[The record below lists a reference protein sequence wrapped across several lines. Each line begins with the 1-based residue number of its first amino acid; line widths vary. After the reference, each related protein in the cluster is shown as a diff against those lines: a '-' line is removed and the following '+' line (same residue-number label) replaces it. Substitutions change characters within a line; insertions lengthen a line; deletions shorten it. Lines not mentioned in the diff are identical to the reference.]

1 MPFTAYLPQGF
12 AHSHENRMFHE
23 LVTSLAN
30 AFGSGATPVYL
41 LGNVCFSDKELDTVL
56 LMPDALL
63 VIEMKNY
70 GGLIHFSE
78 NVEWFAD
85 EVEVV
90 GGTHRNPYWQL
101 RANKFGLLDH
111 VQRKTREILNP
122 GTKNHWWYV
131 CGVVLFGRDIQFDE
145 KLPEAISDWF
155 AICDQRS
162 VVRAVSSFRSPR
174 WVTPGCVHRPFT
186 ASELGRIVGGL
197 GLTARH
203 LYTGTAATAAP
214 TDLTPA
220 LPLED
225 PPLKVL
231 FYNQSNFRSALL
243 RLRQSGGRKT
253 AAAMTLL
260 NAIQDARNG
269 VDTFSAIH
277 SAPDVRIE
285 NAIIYHLNEEARC
298 VAVKNGS
305 IIHLCHCGTPQEVGL
320 WIQANAGKTFTV
332 DAETHRIEPTVVTTE
347 SSQAVL
353 APTHMTEANLPFLTR
368 VSGLDLEKLVSSV
381 LVRKHLLRLDENSS
395 DADINELLGEITD
408 EDVRLFLHDV
418 ISLAKAG
425 DIAGAETRVR
435 LRKGDACPV
444 VDAPAMA
451 ETALVAEANSDQI
464 VVLNELDQDEF
475 DRLFDPLRFREWMVF
490 LHPGQRRVSDEDFAG
505 PALLTGVS
513 GSGKTCVLVHRARRL
528 AQFFSQDRIL
538 ILTLNQSL
546 ARLIEVL
553 KDDLCLGPEK
563 NRIEVKPFHEYLSEI
578 LSSLDCASFLRR
590 LAQFTDMGDEVETF
604 LAKTPPADHAKMF
617 KPITEREQMIAFEE
631 FLAEPGNPA
640 KNEFERLEVYV
651 YSQDQTVDLRRYLF
665 EELEL
670 VRSAFT
676 CDTDYRGYCDSK
688 VDDSKVDD
696 TKVDD
701 SDVDDSQKFKYERT
715 GRSIKFAKKR
725 RVAILSILREWERF
739 QLRRGFLDIMGLA
752 QAAVFAVEDNG
763 VIPEKFR
770 YRSVL
775 VDEFQD
781 LSTLEL
787 SLLRQI
793 PKFEENGLF
802 LTGDFAQKIY
812 AKDLNLPV
820 AKLGRGVRTDRIIR
834 RNYRNSRQVLL
845 AAQALL
851 EAYPP
856 QLAGGEDDVAVL
868 KPEYA
873 SKESAVPIATQAS
886 DPIRAA
892 WHYAEEWLRGGHVPF
907 SVCIATANA
916 GPLSTESIL
925 KQKPATVE
933 ADVLTGDYLLK
944 PSRVVVADISAVK
957 GFEFSLILICG
968 LDDGVFPP
976 KGVPAAEHWREAMR
990 LYVAITRGRDEVRFI
1005 YQNAP
1010 SPFLTAIADKIQF
1023 QTWEAPPLPEPVVE
1037 LVVEPVAEPSVE
1049 PPVEPA
1055 VEPAVEPEPVA
1066 EPVVGS
1072 AVKVELEVAQADA
1085 ALAISVSPA
1094 SQSASKRD
1102 ALADFCDRHQAEV
1115 LNGILVVPIPSGAT
1129 EQQLAIILGKNQIEV
1144 ALACQRQGYFVPPN
1158 RPLPNHIILEVC
1170 DYFRCVP
1177 NIIHFSQN
1185 EQKLGP
1191 L

>member
-12 AHSHENRMFHE
+12 GHSHENRMFHE
-23 LVTSLAN
+23 LATSLTK

-41 LGNVCFSDKELDTVL
+41 IGNVMFEDKELDAVL
-56 LMPDALL
+56 LKPDALF

-78 NVEWFAD
+78 NAEWFAD
-85 EVEVV
+85 EKEVQ
-90 GGTHRNPYWQL
+90 GGVHGNPYRQL
-101 RANKFGLLDH
+101 RTNKFAFLTYLERRA
-111 VQRKTREILNP
+111 QQILTQPNFRQ
-122 GTKNHWWYV
+122 WWYI
-131 CGVVLFGRDIQFDE
+131 CGAVLFGGSIQFDE
-145 KLPEAISDWF
+145 KLPD
-155 AICDQRS
+155 AICDWFTICDQSS
-162 VVRAVSSFRSPR
+162 VVSEISDF
-174 WVTPGCVHRPFT
+174 HT
-186 ASELGRIVGGL
+186 ARRILEAAELSRIVGCL
-197 GLTARH
+197 GLTSRH
-203 LYTGTAATAAP
+203 LYTGTAAVAGPAETPPAP
-214 TDLTPA
+214 P
-220 LPLED
+220 PEV

-253 AAAMTLL
+253 AGAMTLL
-260 NAIQDARNG
+260 NAIQDACNG
-269 VDTFSAIH
+269 IDTFSTIQ
-277 SAPDVRIE
+277 SVPDARIE
-285 NAIIYHLNEEARC
+285 NAIIYLLNEEARC
-298 VAVKNGS
+298 VAVKSGS

-320 WIQANAGKTFTV
+320 WIQANPGKTFTV

-347 SSQAVL
+347 SSQAIL
-353 APTHMTEANLPFLTR
+353 APTHMTEANLPFLAR
-368 VSGLDLEKLVSSV
+368 VTGLDLEKLVPSEFV
-381 LVRKHLLRLDENSS
+381 CEHLLRLDENSS
-395 DADINELLGEITD
+395 DADIKKILGAISD

-435 LRKGDACPV
+435 LRKGDVCPV

-451 ETALVAEANSDQI
+451 ETALVAESNSDQI

-490 LHPGQRRVSDEDFAG
+490 LHPSQRRVSDEEFAG

-528 AQFFSQDRIL
+528 AQFYSQDRIL

-563 NRIEVKPFHEYLSEI
+563 DRIEVKAFHEYLSEI
-578 LSSLDCASFLRR
+578 LSSLDCAAFLRR
-590 LAQFTDMGDEVETF
+590 LAEFTGMNAEVEMF
-604 LAKTPPADHAKMF
+604 LTNTPPAEHAKMF
-617 KPITEREQMIAFEE
+617 KPTTEREQLIAFDE
-631 FLAEPGNPA
+631 FLADPGNPA
-640 KNEFERLEVYV
+640 KIAFDNLEVYI
-651 YSQDQTVDLRRYLF
+651 YSQDQTVDFRRYLF

-696 TKVDD
+696 SKVDDSKVDDSDVDD

-763 VIPEKFR
+763 AIPERFR

-812 AKDLNLPV
+812 AKDLNLPA

-873 SKESAVPIATQAS
+873 TKESAVPIATKAS
-886 DPIRAA
+886 DTIRAA

-916 GPLSTESIL
+916 GAISTESIL
-925 KQKPATVE
+925 KQKPASVE
-933 ADVLTGDYLLK
+933 ADALTGDYLLR

-968 LDDGVFPP
+968 LDEGVFPP
-976 KGVPAAEHWREAMR
+976 KGVPVAEHWREAMR

-1005 YQNAP
+1005 HRNEP
-1010 SPFLTAIADKIQF
+1010 SPFLTAMADKIQF
-1023 QTWEAPPLPEPVVE
+1023 QTWEAPPLPEPVADLLVE
-1037 LVVEPVAEPSVE
+1037 PVVEPVRETVIIPVIEPVI
-1049 PPVEPA
+1049 
-1055 VEPAVEPEPVA
+1055 EPVA
-1066 EPVVGS
+1066 ELVGEKPLV
-1072 AVKVELEVAQADA
+1072 AAQVEISPAMTVPQKPKA
-1085 ALAISVSPA
+1085 APKHGASVSFFNRFKP
-1094 SQSASKRD
+1094 
-1102 ALADFCDRHQAEV
+1102 EV
-1115 LNGILVVPIPSGAT
+1115 LNGILVMPIPTGAT
-1129 EQQLAIILGKNQIEV
+1129 ERELAMVLGKNQIEI

-1158 RPLPNHIILEVC
+1158 RPLPNHIILGVC
-1170 DYFRCVP
+1170 DYFRVVP
-1177 NIIHFSQN
+1177 NIISIVRS
-1185 EQKLGP
+1185 EIALG
-1191 L
+1191 

>member
-1 MPFTAYLPQGF
+1 MPFTAYLPQSF
-12 AHSHENRMFHE
+12 THSNENRMFYE
-23 LVTSLAN
+23 LVTSLAK

-41 LGNVCFSDKELDTVL
+41 LGNVMFGDKELDAVL
-56 LMPDALL
+56 LMPDALF
-63 VIEMKNY
+63 VVEMKSYN
-70 GGLIHFSE
+70 GLIHFSE

-85 EVEVV
+85 ENEVR
-90 GGTHRNPYWQL
+90 GGIYRNPYCQL
-101 RANKFGLLDH
+101 RANKFAFLNHL
-111 VQRKTREILNP
+111 QRKASEILNI
-122 GTKNHWWYV
+122 GTINHWWYV
-131 CGVVLFGRDIQFDE
+131 CGVVLFGGDIQFEE

-162 VVRAVSSFRSPR
+162 MVGAVSSFRRPR
-174 WVTPGCVHRPFT
+174 YVAPGCVHRPFT
-186 ASELGRIVGGL
+186 ATELSRIVGGL

-203 LYTGTAATAAP
+203 LYAGTPAAAAP
-214 TDLTPA
+214 TDA
-220 LPLED
+220 RPLEVS
-225 PPLKVL
+225 PLKVL
-231 FYNQSNFRSALL
+231 FYNHSTFRSALL
-243 RLRQSGGRKT
+243 RLRQAGGLQT
-253 AAAMTLL
+253 LGAMILL
-260 NAIQDARNG
+260 NLIQDARNG
-269 VDTFSAIH
+269 VDTFSTIQ
-277 SAPDVRIE
+277 SVPNTRIE
-285 NAIIYHLNEEARC
+285 NAIIYTFNEEARC

-381 LVRKHLLRLDENSS
+381 FVRKHLLRLDENSS

-408 EDVRLFLHDV
+408 EDVLLFLHDV

-444 VDAPAMA
+444 GDAPAMA
-451 ETALVAEANSDQI
+451 ETALEAETNSDQI

-490 LHPGQRRVSDEDFAG
+490 LHPGQRRVSAEDFAG

-513 GSGKTCVLVHRARRL
+513 GSGKTCVLVHRAQRL

-563 NRIEVKPFHEYLSEI
+563 GRIEVKSFHEYLSEI
-578 LSSLDCASFLRR
+578 LSSLDCAAFLRR
-590 LAQFTDMGDEVETF
+590 LAEFTGMNAEVEMF
-604 LAKTPPADHAKMF
+604 LTNTPPAEHAKMF
-617 KPITEREQMIAFEE
+617 KPTTEREQLIAFDE
-631 FLAEPGNPA
+631 FLADPGNPA
-640 KNEFERLEVYV
+640 KIAFDNLEVYI
-651 YSQDQTVDLRRYLF
+651 YSQDQTVDFRRYLF

-688 VDDSKVDD
+688 VDDSD
-696 TKVDD
+696 VDD

-763 VIPEKFR
+763 AIPERFR

-812 AKDLNLPV
+812 AKDLNLPA

-873 SKESAVPIATQAS
+873 TKESAVPIATKAS
-886 DPIRAA
+886 DTIRAA

-916 GPLSTESIL
+916 GAISTESIL
-925 KQKPATVE
+925 KQKPASVE
-933 ADVLTGDYLLK
+933 ADALTGDYLLR

-968 LDDGVFPP
+968 LDEGVFPP
-976 KGVPAAEHWREAMR
+976 KGVPVAEHWREAMR

-1005 YQNAP
+1005 HRNEP
-1010 SPFLTAIADKIQF
+1010 SPFLTAMADKIQF
-1023 QTWEAPPLPEPVVE
+1023 QTWEAPPLPEPVADLLVE
-1037 LVVEPVAEPSVE
+1037 PVVEPVRETVIIPVIEPVI
-1049 PPVEPA
+1049 
-1055 VEPAVEPEPVA
+1055 EPVA
-1066 EPVVGS
+1066 ELVGEKPLV
-1072 AVKVELEVAQADA
+1072 AAQVEISPAMTVPQKPKA
-1085 ALAISVSPA
+1085 APKHGASVSFFNRFKP
-1094 SQSASKRD
+1094 
-1102 ALADFCDRHQAEV
+1102 EV
-1115 LNGILVVPIPSGAT
+1115 LNGILVMPIPTGAT
-1129 EQQLAIILGKNQIEV
+1129 ERELAMVLGKNQIEI

-1158 RPLPNHIILEVC
+1158 RSLPNHIILGVC
-1170 DYFRCVP
+1170 DYFRVVP
-1177 NIIHFSQN
+1177 NIISIVRS
-1185 EQKLGP
+1185 EIALG
-1191 L
+1191 

>member
-1 MPFTAYLPQGF
+1 MPFEAYLPQGF
-12 AHSHENRMFHE
+12 VHSHENRMFHE
-23 LVTSLAN
+23 LATSLAM
-30 AFGSGATPVYL
+30 AFGSGAIPVYL
-41 LGNVCFSDKELDTVL
+41 LGNVMFGDKELDAVL
-56 LMPDALL
+56 LMPDALF
-63 VIEMKNY
+63 VVEMKSY

-85 EVEVV
+85 ETEVL
-90 GGTHRNPYWQL
+90 GGIYRNPYCQL
-101 RANKFGLLDH
+101 RANKFAFLDYL
-111 VQRKTREILNP
+111 QRKAPEILNR
-122 GTKNHWWYV
+122 GTVNHWWYV

-155 AICDQRS
+155 AVCDQHS
-162 VVRAVSSFRSPR
+162 VVGAISSFRRPR
-174 WVTPGCVHRPFT
+174 FVSAGYVHRPFT
-186 ASELGRIVGGL
+186 GTELGRIVGGL

-203 LYTGTAATAAP
+203 LYTGTAAAAAP
-214 TDLTPA
+214 TDASAP
-220 LPLED
+220 PLEV

-253 AAAMTLL
+253 AGAMTLL

-269 VDTFSAIH
+269 VDTFSTIQSVQDA
-277 SAPDVRIE
+277 RIE
-285 NAIIYHLNEEARC
+285 NAIIYFLNEEARC

-332 DAETHRIEPTVVTTE
+332 DAETHRIEPTVVTIE

-353 APTHMTEANLPFLTR
+353 APTHMTEANLPFLAR

-381 LVRKHLLRLDENSS
+381 LVRKHLMRLDENSS
-395 DADINELLGEITD
+395 DADINELLREITD
-408 EDVRLFLHDV
+408 EDVQLFLHDV

-563 NRIEVKPFHEYLSEI
+563 GRIEVKAFHDYLSEV
-578 LSSLDCASFLRR
+578 LSSLDCAAFLRR
-590 LAQFTDMGDEVETF
+590 LAEFTGMSVEVEAF
-604 LAKTPPADHAKMF
+604 LAKTTPAERTKMF
-617 KPITEREQMIAFEE
+617 KPVTEREQMIAFEE

-640 KNEFERLEVYV
+640 KVEFDRLEVFV
-651 YSQDQTVDLRRYLF
+651 FSQDQTIDLRRYLF

-676 CDTDYRGYCDSK
+676 CDTDYRGYCERVSGDS
-688 VDDSKVDD
+688 SEL
-696 TKVDD
+696 
-701 SDVDDSQKFKYERT
+701 KYKRE
-715 GRSIKFAKKR
+715 GRSVGFQENR
-725 RVAILSILREWERF
+725 RQAILGILREWERF
-739 QLRRGFLDIMGLA
+739 QLRRGFLDMMGLV
-752 QAAVFAVEDNG
+752 QAAVFAVEEQG
-763 VIPEKFR
+763 AIPEKFR

-781 LSTLEL
+781 LSTLEI

-793 PKFEENGLF
+793 PKFTENGLF

-812 AKDLNLPV
+812 AKDLNLPA
-820 AKLGRGVRTDRIIR
+820 AKLGRDARTDRIIR

-916 GPLSTESIL
+916 GAISTESIL
-925 KQKPATVE
+925 KHKPATMD
-933 ADVLTGDYLLK
+933 ADVLTGDYLLN

-1005 YQNAP
+1005 YKNTP
-1010 SPFLTAIADKIQF
+1010 SPFLTVMANKIQF
-1023 QTWEAPPLPEPVVE
+1023 QTWEAPPLPVPVGEPVVE
-1037 LVVEPVAEPSVE
+1037 PVVEPIIVTTVE
-1049 PPVEPA
+1049 IT
-1055 VEPAVEPEPVA
+1055 
-1066 EPVVGS
+1066 
-1072 AVKVELEVAQADA
+1072 KVETPTTIPVPQKPEVAPKRE
-1085 ALAISVSPA
+1085 ALV
-1094 SQSASKRD
+1094 
-1102 ALADFCDRHQAEV
+1102 DFYDQFKPEV
-1115 LNGILVVPIPSGAT
+1115 LNGILVMPIPKGAT
-1129 EQQLAIILGKNQIEV
+1129 QWELARALGQHQTAVSI
-1144 ALACQRQGYFVPPN
+1144 ACQGLEYFTPPN
-1158 RPLPNHIILEVC
+1158 RPLPDHIIRGVC

-1177 NIIHFSQN
+1177 NIISFHRN
-1185 EQKLGP
+1185 VLTP
-1191 L
+1191 

>member
-1 MPFTAYLPQGF
+1 MPFEAYLPQGF

-23 LVTSLAN
+23 LATSLAK
-30 AFGSGATPVYL
+30 AFGSGVTPVYL

-56 LMPDALL
+56 LMPDVLL

-85 EVEVV
+85 EDEVV

-111 VQRKTREILNP
+111 VQRRAPEILNR
-122 GTKNHWWYV
+122 GTINHWWHV
-131 CGVVLFGRDIQFDE
+131 CGVVLFGRDILFDE
-145 KLPEAISDWF
+145 RLPEAISDWF
-155 AICDQRS
+155 AICDQCS

-174 WVTPGCVHRPFT
+174 WVSPGYTHRPLT
-186 ASELGRIVGGL
+186 ATELGRIVGGL
-197 GLTARH
+197 GLTSRH
-203 LYTGTAATAAP
+203 LYTGTAIAAASS
-214 TDLTPA
+214 DAPA
-220 LPLED
+220 VPPPEV

-231 FYNQSNFRSALL
+231 YYNQSNFRSALL

-253 AAAMTLL
+253 AGAMSLL
-260 NAIQDARNG
+260 NLIQDARNG
-269 VDTFSAIH
+269 IDSFSTIQ
-277 SAPDVRIE
+277 SIPDARIE
-285 NAIIYHLNEEARC
+285 NAIIYHFNEEARC

-305 IIHLCHCGTPQEVGL
+305 IIHLCYCGTPQEVGL
-320 WIQANAGKTFTV
+320 WIQTNAGKTFTV

-347 SSQAVL
+347 ASQTVL
-353 APTHMTEANLPFLTR
+353 APTHMTEANQPFLAR
-368 VSGLDLEKLVSSV
+368 VTGLELERLVPSEFI
-381 LVRKHLLRLDENSS
+381 REFLLQLDENSS
-395 DADINELLGEITD
+395 DEDIKKILGAITI
-408 EDVRLFLHDV
+408 EDIRLFLHDV

-435 LRKGDACPV
+435 LRQGDACPL

-451 ETALVAEANSDQI
+451 EAALVADANSDQI
-464 VVLNELDQDEF
+464 VVLNELDQNEF

-490 LHPGQRRVSDEDFAG
+490 LHPGQRRVSDEDFHG
-505 PALLTGVS
+505 PALLAGVS
-513 GSGKTCVLVHRARRL
+513 GSGKTCVLVHRAQRL
-528 AQFFSQDRIL
+528 AQFFSTDRIL

-553 KDDLCLGPEK
+553 KNDLCLGEERD
-563 NRIEVKPFHEYLSEI
+563 RIEVKAFHDYLSEV
-578 LSSLDCASFLRR
+578 LSSLDCEAFLRR
-590 LAQFTDMGDEVETF
+590 LAEFTGMDAEVEAF
-604 LAKTPPADHAKMF
+604 LSKTPPADRTRMF
-617 KPITEREQMIAFEE
+617 KPLTEREQLIAFEE

-640 KNEFERLEVYV
+640 KNEFDRLEIFVF
-651 YSQDQTVDLRRYLF
+651 SQDQTIDLRRYLF

-676 CDTDYRGYCDSK
+676 CDTDYRGYCERISGDS
-688 VDDSKVDD
+688 
-696 TKVDD
+696 
-701 SDVDDSQKFKYERT
+701 FELKYKRE
-715 GRSIKFAKKR
+715 GRSVGFQENR
-725 RVAILSILREWERF
+725 RQAILGILREWERF
-739 QLRRGFLDIMGLA
+739 QLRRGFLDMMGLA
-752 QAAVFAVEDNG
+752 QAAVFAVEDKG
-763 VIPEKFR
+763 AIPDKFR

-793 PKFEENGLF
+793 PKFTENGLF

-812 AKDLNLPV
+812 AKDLNLPA
-820 AKLGRGVRTDRIIR
+820 AKLGRDVRTDRIIR

-856 QLAGGEDDVAVL
+856 QITGGEDDVAVL

-873 SKESAVPIATQAS
+873 SKDSALPIATQAS
-886 DPIRAA
+886 DQIQAA
-892 WHYAEEWLRGGHVPF
+892 WHYAKEWLHGGHVPF

-916 GPLSTESIL
+916 SAISTEAIL
-925 KQKPATVE
+925 KQKHATVE

-944 PSRVVVADISAVK
+944 PSRVVVADITAVK

-1005 YQNAP
+1005 YQNKP
-1010 SPFLTAIADKIQF
+1010 SSFLTAMADKIQLQSWDAF
-1023 QTWEAPPLPEPVVE
+1023 PLPEPCVE
-1037 LVVEPVAEPSVE
+1037 PIVQPLVEPVVEPEIAI
-1049 PPVEPA
+1049 
-1055 VEPAVEPEPVA
+1055 
-1066 EPVVGS
+1066 
-1072 AVKVELEVAQADA
+1072 KVEIEPRPAIPATPNAQAA
-1085 ALAISVSPA
+1085 PEREALIN
-1094 SQSASKRD
+1094 
-1102 ALADFCDRHQAEV
+1102 FFDRFKPEV
-1115 LNGILVVPIPSGAT
+1115 LNGILVMPIPAGAT
-1129 EQQLAIILGKNQIEV
+1129 ERELSSVLGKNQVEV
-1144 ALACQRQGYFVPPN
+1144 ALACQRQDHFVSPIS
-1158 RPLPNHIILEVC
+1158 PLPNHIIYGVC
-1170 DYFRCVP
+1170 DYFRVAP
-1177 NIIHFSQN
+1177 NIISVN
-1185 EQKLGP
+1185 RIEMKIR
-1191 L
+1191 